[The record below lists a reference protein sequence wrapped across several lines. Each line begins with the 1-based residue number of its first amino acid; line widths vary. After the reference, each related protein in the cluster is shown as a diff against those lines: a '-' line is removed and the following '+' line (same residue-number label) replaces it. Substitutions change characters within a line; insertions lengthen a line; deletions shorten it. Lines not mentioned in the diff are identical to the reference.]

1 MENSFKNW
9 PYFEQDAIDSVCDV
23 LRSGKINRWTGS
35 LNTQFESKICES
47 VNCKYAIAVANGSLA
62 LELAFR
68 AIGIKAND
76 EVIVPCRTFVASASA
91 AAVLGAK
98 ISVVDIDI
106 NTQNILP
113 EAAEN
118 AVNENT
124 KAIVAVHLAGMPCDM
139 DKICAIAKKHN
150 LYVIEDCA
158 QAHGA
163 IYKGKPVGSMGDIA
177 AFSYCQDKIITT
189 GGEGGAV
196 TTNNENLWRKMWEYK
211 DHGKSYGEV
220 FSPAQKKGF
229 RWLAE
234 SFGTNFRMTEMQ
246 AALGIYGYKNLENWV
261 KIRNQNAS
269 IYNSVLSKFD
279 CIRLE
284 NIPENTRHAKYKH
297 YCFVEPSRL
306 KNGWSRDRIIDEI
319 SKSGIPC
326 HSGACPNISAEK
338 CFVKKGWN
346 KGESELKNAYK
357 LGQTSLMFLVH
368 PTIKQCDLYQATKV
382 IENVLKSAQK

>member
-1 MENSFKNW
+1 MESSFKNW
-9 PYFEQDAIDSVCDV
+9 PFFGQDAIDSVCDV
-23 LRSGKINRWTGS
+23 LRSGKVNRWTGA
-35 LNTQFESKICES
+35 LNTELESKICES
-47 VNCKYAIAVANGSLA
+47 VKCKYAVAVANGSLA

-76 EVIVPCRTFVASASA
+76 EVIVPCRTFIASASA

-98 ISVVDIDI
+98 ISVVDVDI

-113 EAAEN
+113 EAIEN

-124 KAIVAVHLAGMPCDM
+124 KAVVAVHLAGMPCDM

-163 IYKGKPVGSMGDIA
+163 IYKGKPVGSIGDIA

-196 TTNNENLWRKMWEYK
+196 TTNSEDLWRKMWEYK
-211 DHGKSYGEV
+211 DHGKSYAEV
-220 FSPAQKKGF
+220 FAPAKKKGF

-246 AALGIYGYKNLENWV
+246 AALGIYGYNNLESWI
-261 KIRNQNAS
+261 KARNQNAAV
-269 IYNSVLSKFD
+269 YNSVLSEFN

-284 NIPENTRHAKYKH
+284 KIPGNVRHAKYKH
-297 YCFVEPSRL
+297 YCFVEPDRL
-306 KNGWSRDRIIDEI
+306 KSGWSRDRIIDEI
-319 SKSGIPC
+319 SKLGVPCYSG
-326 HSGACPNISAEK
+326 SCPNISEEK

-346 KGESELKNAYK
+346 KGKSELENAYR
-357 LGQTSLMFLVH
+357 LGETSLMFLVH
-368 PTIKQCDLYQATKV
+368 PTIKQCDLYQAAKSVKT
-382 IENVLKSAQK
+382 VLKTAQK